1 MSKRVLVTGGTGR
14 LGRALVPRLLAA
26 GHEVRVLTRSERA
39 PETHDWTVGDLRTG
53 SGLGEAVA
61 DIEVIVHLATTN
73 GRGDITATGALIEA
87 AQAAGGPHLV
97 YPSIVGID
105 HHALGY
111 YRAKAECEA
120 LIQHSELPW
129 TILRATQFHDL
140 IAEIFDIQRWA
151 PVLAVPAKV
160 SFQPVDVLEVADRLA
175 VLAEGPPDRRVPDMG
190 GPQVRPATDLA
201 HAYLRVVGRRRPVLP
216 VPLPGRAIRDFR
228 AGVHLTP
235 EHADGRIT
243 FEEFLAARAEGPGSA
258 RDQGL

>member
-1 MSKRVLVTGGTGR
+1 MTKRILVTGGTGR

-39 PETHDWTVGDLRTG
+39 PREHDWAVGDLRTG
-53 SGLGEAVA
+53 TGLEAAVA
-61 DIEVIVHLATTN
+61 GIEVIVHLATTN
-73 GRGDITATGALIEA
+73 GRGDIAATRSLIEA
-87 AQAAGGPHLV
+87 ARAAGGPHLI
-97 YPSIVGID
+97 YLSIVGID

-120 LIQHSELPW
+120 LLQHSDLPW

-140 IAEIFDIQRWA
+140 IAEIFDLQRWA

-175 VLAEGPPDRRVPDMG
+175 ELAEEPPSGRVPDMG
-190 GPQVRPATDLA
+190 GPQVRAVTDLA
-201 HAYLRVVGRRRPVLP
+201 HAYLRVVGRHRPVLP

-228 AGVHLTP
+228 SGTHLTP

-243 FEEFLAARAEGPGSA
+243 FEEFLAARAAGAG
-258 RDQGL
+258 